1 MKEQSKRQGWLLI
14 LTFVWLWAGP
24 NSLIAAEKAVT
35 DPPAEAVPPTEVVED
50 AKDKAL
56 LDSAA
61 SRKMYGVDTGDR
73 EVIEPE
79 PVSLTEVMIRIVGA
93 LMIVMAILLGGAWW
107 FRKSRLFGL
116 VPAQSSHLNV
126 IETRS
131 LGSRHALH
139 VVEYGSKRFL
149 IADSP
154 AGTNFLTDLEKLEEE
169 ATEELDE
176 AAEKF
181 SPGSLAGKL
190 KTLLERCLLYTSPS
204 PRD

>member
-1 MKEQSKRQGWLLI
+1 MKEQSKCHGWLLI
-14 LTFVWLWAGP
+14 LTFVWLWAEP

-35 DPPAEAVPPTEVVED
+35 DAPAEAVPPTEVVED

-56 LDSAA
+56 LESAA

-181 SPGSLAGKL
+181 FPGSFAGKL
-190 KTLLERCLLYTSPS
+190 KTLLERK
-204 PRD
+204 

>member
-14 LTFVWLWAGP
+14 LTFVWLLAGP

-35 DPPAEAVPPTEVVED
+35 DSPAEAVPPTEVVED

-56 LDSAA
+56 LESAA
-61 SRKMYGVDTGDR
+61 SRKVYGVDTGDR

-116 VPAQSSHLNV
+116 VPSQSSHLNV

-176 AAEKF
+176 AAEKI
-181 SPGSLAGKL
+181 SPGSFAGKL
-190 KTLLERCLLYTSPS
+190 KTLLERK
-204 PRD
+204 

>member
-1 MKEQSKRQGWLLI
+1 MKEQSKCHGWLLI
-14 LTFVWLWAGP
+14 LTFVWLWAEP

-35 DPPAEAVPPTEVVED
+35 DAPAEAVPPAEVVED

-56 LDSAA
+56 QESAA

-176 AAEKF
+176 AAEKI
-181 SPGSLAGKL
+181 SPGSFAGKL
-190 KTLLERCLLYTSPS
+190 KTLLERK
-204 PRD
+204 

>member
-1 MKEQSKRQGWLLI
+1 MKEQLKSQGWLLI
-14 LTFVWLWAGP
+14 LTFVWLWSEP

-35 DPPAEAVPPTEVVED
+35 DAPAEAVPPAEVVED

-56 LDSAA
+56 QESAA

-176 AAEKF
+176 AAEKI
-181 SPGSLAGKL
+181 SLGSFAGKL
-190 KTLLERCLLYTSPS
+190 KTLLERK
-204 PRD
+204 

>member
-1 MKEQSKRQGWLLI
+1 MKEQSKCQGWLLI
-14 LTFVWLWAGP
+14 LTFVWLWSEP
-24 NSLIAAEKAVT
+24 NSLIAADKAVT
-35 DPPAEAVPPTEVVED
+35 DAPAEAVPPTEVVED

-56 LDSAA
+56 QESAA

-116 VPAQSSHLNV
+116 VPSQSSHLNV

-181 SPGSLAGKL
+181 SPGSFAGKL
-190 KTLLERCLLYTSPS
+190 KTLLERK
-204 PRD
+204 

>member
-14 LTFVWLWAGP
+14 LTFVWLWSEP

-35 DPPAEAVPPTEVVED
+35 DAPAEAVPPTEVVED

-56 LDSAA
+56 QESAA

-154 AGTNFLTDLEKLEEE
+154 AGTNFLTDLEKMEEE

-176 AAEKF
+176 AAEKI
-181 SPGSLAGKL
+181 SPGSFAGKL
-190 KTLLERCLLYTSPS
+190 KTLLERK
-204 PRD
+204 

>member
-1 MKEQSKRQGWLLI
+1 MKEQSKCHGWLLI
-14 LTFVWLWAGP
+14 LTFVWLWAEP
-24 NSLIAAEKAVT
+24 NSLIAAEKAMT
-35 DPPAEAVPPTEVVED
+35 DAPAEAVPPTEVVED

-56 LDSAA
+56 LESAA

-169 ATEELDE
+169 ATEDLDE
-176 AAEKF
+176 AAEKI
-181 SPGSLAGKL
+181 SPGSFAGKL
-190 KTLLERCLLYTSPS
+190 KTLLERK
-204 PRD
+204 

>member
-1 MKEQSKRQGWLLI
+1 MKEQSKCQGWLLI
-14 LTFVWLWAGP
+14 LTFVWLWSEP

-35 DPPAEAVPPTEVVED
+35 DAPAEAVPPTEVVED

-56 LDSAA
+56 LESAA

-79 PVSLTEVMIRIVGA
+79 PVSLIEVMIRIVGA

-176 AAEKF
+176 AAEKI
-181 SPGSLAGKL
+181 SPGSFAGKL
-190 KTLLERCLLYTSPS
+190 KTLLERK
-204 PRD
+204 

>member
-14 LTFVWLWAGP
+14 LTFVWLWSEP

-35 DPPAEAVPPTEVVED
+35 DAPAEAVPPAEVVED

-56 LDSAA
+56 QESAA

-169 ATEELDE
+169 VTEELDE
-176 AAEKF
+176 AAEKI
-181 SPGSLAGKL
+181 SPGSFAGKL
-190 KTLLERCLLYTSPS
+190 KTLLERK
-204 PRD
+204 

>member
-1 MKEQSKRQGWLLI
+1 MKEQSKCQGWLLI
-14 LTFVWLWAGP
+14 LTFVWLWSEP

-35 DPPAEAVPPTEVVED
+35 DAPAEAVPPAEVVED

-56 LDSAA
+56 QESAA

-116 VPAQSSHLNV
+116 VPSQSSHLNV

-154 AGTNFLTDLEKLEEE
+154 AGTNFLTDLEKLEDE

-181 SPGSLAGKL
+181 SPGSFAGKL
-190 KTLLERCLLYTSPS
+190 KTLLERK
-204 PRD
+204 

>member
-1 MKEQSKRQGWLLI
+1 MKEQSKCQGWLLI
-14 LTFVWLWAGP
+14 LTFVWLWSEP

-35 DPPAEAVPPTEVVED
+35 DAPAEAVPPTEVVED

-56 LDSAA
+56 LESAA

-149 IADSP
+149 IADTP
-154 AGTNFLTDLEKLEEE
+154 AGTNFLTDLDKLEEE
-169 ATEELDE
+169 ATEELKE
-176 AAEKF
+176 AAEKI
-181 SPGSLAGKL
+181 SPGSFAGKL
-190 KTLLERCLLYTSPS
+190 KTLLERK
-204 PRD
+204 

>member
-14 LTFVWLWAGP
+14 LTFVWLWAGL

-35 DPPAEAVPPTEVVED
+35 DSPAEAVPPTEVVED

-56 LDSAA
+56 QESAA

-79 PVSLTEVMIRIVGA
+79 SVSLTEVMIRIVGA

-107 FRKSRLFGL
+107 CRKSRLFGL

-176 AAEKF
+176 AAEKI
-181 SPGSLAGKL
+181 SPGSFAGKL
-190 KTLLERCLLYTSPS
+190 KTLLERK
-204 PRD
+204 

>member
-1 MKEQSKRQGWLLI
+1 MKEQSKCHGWLLI
-14 LTFVWLWAGP
+14 LTFVWLWAEP

-35 DPPAEAVPPTEVVED
+35 DAPAEAVPPTEVVED

-56 LDSAA
+56 LESAA

-169 ATEELDE
+169 ATEGLDE
-176 AAEKF
+176 AAEKI
-181 SPGSLAGKL
+181 SPGSFAGKL
-190 KTLLERCLLYTSPS
+190 KTLLERK
-204 PRD
+204 

>member
-14 LTFVWLWAGP
+14 LTFVWLWSEP

-35 DPPAEAVPPTEVVED
+35 DAPAEAVPPTEVVED

-56 LDSAA
+56 QESAA

-79 PVSLTEVMIRIVGA
+79 SVSLTEVMIRIVGA

-176 AAEKF
+176 AAEKI
-181 SPGSLAGKL
+181 SPGSFAGKL
-190 KTLLERCLLYTSPS
+190 KTLLERK
-204 PRD
+204 

>member
-1 MKEQSKRQGWLLI
+1 MKEQSKCQGWLLI
-14 LTFVWLWAGP
+14 LTFVWLWSEP
-24 NSLIAAEKAVT
+24 NSPIAAEKAVT
-35 DPPAEAVPPTEVVED
+35 DAPAEAVPPAEVVED

-56 LDSAA
+56 QESAA

-176 AAEKF
+176 AAEKI
-181 SPGSLAGKL
+181 SPGSFAGKL
-190 KTLLERCLLYTSPS
+190 KTLLERK
-204 PRD
+204 

>member
-1 MKEQSKRQGWLLI
+1 MKEQSKCHGWLLI
-14 LTFVWLWAGP
+14 LTFVWLWSEP

-35 DPPAEAVPPTEVVED
+35 DAPAEAVPPAEVVED

-56 LDSAA
+56 QESAA

-169 ATEELDE
+169 VTEELDE
-176 AAEKF
+176 AAEKI
-181 SPGSLAGKL
+181 SPGSFAGKL
-190 KTLLERCLLYTSPS
+190 KTLLERK
-204 PRD
+204 

>member
-35 DPPAEAVPPTEVVED
+35 DSPAEAVPPTEVVED

-56 LDSAA
+56 LKSAA

-116 VPAQSSHLNV
+116 VPSQSSHLNV

-181 SPGSLAGKL
+181 SPGSFAGKL
-190 KTLLERCLLYTSPS
+190 KTLLERK
-204 PRD
+204 

>member
-1 MKEQSKRQGWLLI
+1 MKEQSKCQGWLLI
-14 LTFVWLWAGP
+14 LTFVWLWSEP

-35 DPPAEAVPPTEVVED
+35 DSAAEAVPPTEVVED

-56 LDSAA
+56 QESAA

-181 SPGSLAGKL
+181 SPGSFAGKL
-190 KTLLERCLLYTSPS
+190 KTLLERK
-204 PRD
+204 

>member
-14 LTFVWLWAGP
+14 LTFVWLWSEP

-35 DPPAEAVPPTEVVED
+35 DAPAEAVPPTEVVED

-56 LDSAA
+56 LESAA

-116 VPAQSSHLNV
+116 VPSQSSHLNV

-176 AAEKF
+176 AAEKI
-181 SPGSLAGKL
+181 SPGSFAGKL
-190 KTLLERCLLYTSPS
+190 KTLLERK
-204 PRD
+204 

>member
-1 MKEQSKRQGWLLI
+1 MKEQSKCQGWLLI
-14 LTFVWLWAGP
+14 LTFVWLWSEP

-35 DPPAEAVPPTEVVED
+35 DAPAEAVPPAEVVED

-56 LDSAA
+56 QEAAA

-79 PVSLTEVMIRIVGA
+79 PVRLTEVMIRIVGA

-116 VPAQSSHLNV
+116 VPSQSSHLNV

-169 ATEELDE
+169 VTEELDE
-176 AAEKF
+176 AAEKI
-181 SPGSLAGKL
+181 SPGSFAGKL
-190 KTLLERCLLYTSPS
+190 KTLLERK
-204 PRD
+204 

>member
-1 MKEQSKRQGWLLI
+1 MKEQSKCQGWLLI
-14 LTFVWLWAGP
+14 LTFVWLWSEP
-24 NSLIAAEKAVT
+24 NSLIAADKAVT
-35 DPPAEAVPPTEVVED
+35 DAPAEAVPPTEVVED

-56 LDSAA
+56 QESAA

-169 ATEELDE
+169 ATEEFDE
-176 AAEKF
+176 AAEKI
-181 SPGSLAGKL
+181 SPGSFAGKL
-190 KTLLERCLLYTSPS
+190 KTLLERK
-204 PRD
+204 

>member
-14 LTFVWLWAGP
+14 LTFVWLWSEP
-24 NSLIAAEKAVT
+24 NPLIAAEKAVT
-35 DPPAEAVPPTEVVED
+35 DAPAEAVPPTEVVED
-50 AKDKAL
+50 AKDKAPQE
-56 LDSAA
+56 SAA

-79 PVSLTEVMIRIVGA
+79 PVSLIEVMIRIVGA

-116 VPAQSSHLNV
+116 VPSQSSHLNV

-169 ATEELDE
+169 ATEELEE
-176 AAEKF
+176 AAEKI
-181 SPGSLAGKL
+181 SPGSFAGKL
-190 KTLLERCLLYTSPS
+190 KTLLERK
-204 PRD
+204 

>member
-1 MKEQSKRQGWLLI
+1 MKEQSKCQGWLLI
-14 LTFVWLWAGP
+14 LTFVWLWSEP

-35 DPPAEAVPPTEVVED
+35 DAPAEAVPPTEVVED

-56 LDSAA
+56 QESAA

-73 EVIEPE
+73 EMIEPE

-131 LGSRHALH
+131 LGSRQALH

-154 AGTNFLTDLEKLEEE
+154 AGTNFLTDLEKMEEE

-176 AAEKF
+176 AAEKI
-181 SPGSLAGKL
+181 SPGSFAGKL
-190 KTLLERCLLYTSPS
+190 KTLLERK
-204 PRD
+204 

>member
-1 MKEQSKRQGWLLI
+1 MLLI
-14 LTFVWLWAGP
+14 LTFVWLWAEP

-35 DPPAEAVPPTEVVED
+35 DAPAEAVPPTEVVED

-56 LDSAA
+56 LESAA

-79 PVSLTEVMIRIVGA
+79 PVSLIEVMIRIVGA

-116 VPAQSSHLNV
+116 VPSQSSHLNV

-176 AAEKF
+176 AAEKI
-181 SPGSLAGKL
+181 SPGSFAGKL
-190 KTLLERCLLYTSPS
+190 KTLLERK
-204 PRD
+204 

>member
-14 LTFVWLWAGP
+14 LTFVWLWSEP

-35 DPPAEAVPPTEVVED
+35 DAPAEAVPPAEVVED

-56 LDSAA
+56 QESAA

-79 PVSLTEVMIRIVGA
+79 PVSLIEVMIRIVGA

-181 SPGSLAGKL
+181 SPGSFAGKL
-190 KTLLERCLLYTSPS
+190 KTLLERK
-204 PRD
+204 

>member
-1 MKEQSKRQGWLLI
+1 MKEQSKCHGWLLI
-14 LTFVWLWAGP
+14 LTFVWLWAEP
-24 NSLIAAEKAVT
+24 NSLIAVEKAVT
-35 DPPAEAVPPTEVVED
+35 DAPAEAVPPTEVVED

-56 LDSAA
+56 LESAA
-61 SRKMYGVDTGDR
+61 SRKVYGVDTGDR

-176 AAEKF
+176 AAEKI
-181 SPGSLAGKL
+181 SPGSFAGKL
-190 KTLLERCLLYTSPS
+190 KTLLERK
-204 PRD
+204 

>member
-14 LTFVWLWAGP
+14 LTFVWLWSEP

-35 DPPAEAVPPTEVVED
+35 DAPAEAVPPTEVVED
-50 AKDKAL
+50 AKDKAPQE
-56 LDSAA
+56 SAA

-169 ATEELDE
+169 VTEELDE
-176 AAEKF
+176 AAETI
-181 SPGSLAGKL
+181 SPGSFAGKL
-190 KTLLERCLLYTSPS
+190 KTLLERK
-204 PRD
+204 

>member
-1 MKEQSKRQGWLLI
+1 MKEQSKCQGWLLI
-14 LTFVWLWAGP
+14 LTFVWLWSEP

-35 DPPAEAVPPTEVVED
+35 DAPAEAVPPAEVVED

-56 LDSAA
+56 QESAA

-79 PVSLTEVMIRIVGA
+79 PVSLIEVMIRIVGA

-116 VPAQSSHLNV
+116 VPSQSSHLNV

-154 AGTNFLTDLEKLEEE
+154 AGTNFLTDLEKLEGE

-176 AAEKF
+176 AAEKI
-181 SPGSLAGKL
+181 SPGSFAGKL
-190 KTLLERCLLYTSPS
+190 KTLLERK
-204 PRD
+204 

>member
-1 MKEQSKRQGWLLI
+1 MKEQSKCHGWLLI
-14 LTFVWLWAGP
+14 LTFVWLWSEP

-35 DPPAEAVPPTEVVED
+35 DAPAEAVPPTEVVED

-56 LDSAA
+56 QESAA

-79 PVSLTEVMIRIVGA
+79 PVSLIEVMIRIVGA

-176 AAEKF
+176 AAEKI
-181 SPGSLAGKL
+181 SPGSFAGKL
-190 KTLLERCLLYTSPS
+190 KTLLERK
-204 PRD
+204 

>member
-14 LTFVWLWAGP
+14 LTFVWLWSEP

-35 DPPAEAVPPTEVVED
+35 DAPAEAVPPAEVVED

-56 LDSAA
+56 QESAA

-181 SPGSLAGKL
+181 SPGSFAGKL
-190 KTLLERCLLYTSPS
+190 KTLLERK
-204 PRD
+204 

>member
-35 DPPAEAVPPTEVVED
+35 DSPAEAVPPTEVVED

-56 LDSAA
+56 LESAA

-169 ATEELDE
+169 ATEEFDE
-176 AAEKF
+176 AAEKI
-181 SPGSLAGKL
+181 SPGSFAGKL
-190 KTLLERCLLYTSPS
+190 KTLLERK
-204 PRD
+204 

>member
-1 MKEQSKRQGWLLI
+1 MKEQSKCHGWLLI
-14 LTFVWLWAGP
+14 LTFVWLWAEP
-24 NSLIAAEKAVT
+24 NSLIAAEKAMT
-35 DPPAEAVPPTEVVED
+35 DAPAEAVPPTEVVED

-56 LDSAA
+56 LESAA

-176 AAEKF
+176 AAEKI
-181 SPGSLAGKL
+181 SPGSFAGKL
-190 KTLLERCLLYTSPS
+190 KTLLERK
-204 PRD
+204 

>member
-1 MKEQSKRQGWLLI
+1 MKEQSKCQGWLLI
-14 LTFVWLWAGP
+14 LTFVWLWSEP

-35 DPPAEAVPPTEVVED
+35 DAPAEAVPPAEVVED

-56 LDSAA
+56 QESAA

-169 ATEELDE
+169 ATEELEE
-176 AAEKF
+176 AAEKI
-181 SPGSLAGKL
+181 SPGSFAGKL
-190 KTLLERCLLYTSPS
+190 KTLLERK
-204 PRD
+204 

>member
-14 LTFVWLWAGP
+14 LTFVWLWSEP

-35 DPPAEAVPPTEVVED
+35 DAPAEAVPPTEVVED

-56 LDSAA
+56 QESAA

-169 ATEELDE
+169 ATEELEE
-176 AAEKF
+176 AAEKI
-181 SPGSLAGKL
+181 SPGSFAGKL
-190 KTLLERCLLYTSPS
+190 KTLLERK
-204 PRD
+204 

>member
-35 DPPAEAVPPTEVVED
+35 DSPAEAVPPTEVVED

-56 LDSAA
+56 LESAA

-169 ATEELDE
+169 ATEELEE
-176 AAEKF
+176 AAEKI
-181 SPGSLAGKL
+181 SPGSFAGKL
-190 KTLLERCLLYTSPS
+190 KTLLERK
-204 PRD
+204 

>member
-1 MKEQSKRQGWLLI
+1 MKEQSKCHGWLLI
-14 LTFVWLWAGP
+14 LTFVWLWSEP

-35 DPPAEAVPPTEVVED
+35 DAPAEAVPPTEVVED

-56 LDSAA
+56 QESAA

-93 LMIVMAILLGGAWW
+93 LMIVMAMLLGGAWW

-176 AAEKF
+176 AAEKI
-181 SPGSLAGKL
+181 SPGSFAGKL
-190 KTLLERCLLYTSPS
+190 KTLLERK
-204 PRD
+204 

>member
-1 MKEQSKRQGWLLI
+1 MKEQSKCQGWLLI
-14 LTFVWLWAGP
+14 LTFVWLWSEP
-24 NSLIAAEKAVT
+24 NSLIAADKAVT
-35 DPPAEAVPPTEVVED
+35 DAPAGAVPPTEVVED

-56 LDSAA
+56 QESAA

-169 ATEELDE
+169 ATEEFDE
-176 AAEKF
+176 AAEKI
-181 SPGSLAGKL
+181 SPGSFAGKL
-190 KTLLERCLLYTSPS
+190 KTLLERK
-204 PRD
+204 

>member
-1 MKEQSKRQGWLLI
+1 MKEQSKCQGWLLI
-14 LTFVWLWAGP
+14 LTFVWLWSEP
-24 NSLIAAEKAVT
+24 NSLIAADKAVT
-35 DPPAEAVPPTEVVED
+35 DAPAEAVPPTEVVED

-56 LDSAA
+56 QESAA

-169 ATEELDE
+169 VTEELDE
-176 AAEKF
+176 AAEKI
-181 SPGSLAGKL
+181 SPGSFAGKL
-190 KTLLERCLLYTSPS
+190 KTLLERK
-204 PRD
+204 